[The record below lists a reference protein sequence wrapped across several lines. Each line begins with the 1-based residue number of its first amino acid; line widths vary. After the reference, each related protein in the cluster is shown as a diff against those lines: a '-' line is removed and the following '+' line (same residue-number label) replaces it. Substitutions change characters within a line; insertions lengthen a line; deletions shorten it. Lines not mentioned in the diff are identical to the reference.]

1 MAHLLLEPMN
11 NDPIDTLLRRL
22 MVLVAVLAV
31 ATTGIWLLVIELT

>member
-1 MAHLLLEPMN
+1 MN